1 MERETEHWIKHSWLI
16 WVSLEEE
23 REREECAER
32 VNRRWRCG
40 EWWGS
45 LLFQLCG
52 KECCSDVTAAGGSM
66 PTDDTIP
73 RPPRSALQQPKS
85 SLDPLN
91 LLAAFSSLTFQF
103 NHQHHSIVFV
113 LMCFYGGGFCR
124 TATKAEKNERK
135 WKEQEETRQM
145 GKNNSMVTNTL
156 YTHTDFVSIEA
167 EKSSFYSVKITFI
180 KSKWCYGRDKKRS
193 RRRQHN
199 RAVSPEG

>member
-1 MERETEHWIKHSWLI
+1 MEQETERWIKLSWLI

-73 RPPRSALQQPKS
+73 RPPRSAFQQPKS

-91 LLAAFSSLTFQF
+91 LLVAFSSLTFQF
-103 NHQHHSIVFV
+103 NHQHHSVIF
-113 LMCFYGGGFCR
+113 MFMWFQWGGFCR

-135 WKEQEETRQM
+135 SKEQEETYRWEKTIACSQIHF
-145 GKNNSMVTNTL
+145 TRTL
-156 YTHTDFVSIEA
+156 TL
-167 EKSSFYSVKITFI
+167 
-180 KSKWCYGRDKKRS
+180 
-193 RRRQHN
+193 
-199 RAVSPEG
+199 